1 MSLKSFWVPNDTT
14 STQIRTKYV
23 SEAKG
28 IRKAP
33 SWESGYPAR
42 RKIIKLDWARRTK
55 DIIGNNVLSTL
66 ICP

>member
-1 MSLKSFWVPNDTT
+1 M
-14 STQIRTKYV
+14 QIRTKYV
-23 SEAKG
+23 SEVKG

-33 SWESGYPAR
+33 SWESGYPVR
-42 RKIIKLDWARRTK
+42 RKIIELDWARRTK